1 MNSSKLED
9 NLSVAL
15 SSFWEEMV
23 PKVDAHA
30 IPIVL
35 ERIQEWVGEQ
45 PEMTKA
51 LCDYVIQYAAQID
64 EGDAEAIVDLIVQKE
79 IVENWQ
85 NSLAAPHLNKIKSAL
100 LDYSRS
106 DSLLISYIQI
116 LQQGKITPNNS
127 PEQAVL
133 LRSGLAKMNRGK
145 LEVDN
150 DLYAK
155 VFSLEWVEQQLP
167 GITKPVVIV
176 STAANGRFSASS
188 RLYSKL
194 AIAVCGLAVLGA
206 AISFYTK
213 EPSSQVMAT
222 PNAIQKS
229 EVPNSAVDSV
239 SLGSQSTDAGV
250 NNEAKAADRALFDD
264 GEEHAKN
271 SRWVP
276 MMRDF
281 CSLSAESSYFAPA
294 EKRLEQ
300 WAGLYQEDIQMASDI
315 VTKEKGDTCSIA
327 QDALDAA
334 AVK

>member
-9 NLSVAL
+9 NLSAAL
-15 SSFWEEMV
+15 SSFREEIL
-23 PKVDAHA
+23 PKVDAYA
-30 IPIVL
+30 ISIVL

-79 IVENWQ
+79 IIEGWQ
-85 NSLAAPHLNKIKSAL
+85 SSLAAPHLSKIKSAL

-133 LRSGLAKMNRGK
+133 LRSGLAKMQRGK

-150 DLYAK
+150 ALYAK

-167 GITKPVVIV
+167 GITKPVAIV
-176 STAANGRFSASS
+176 STAGKGQPSAAF

-194 AIAVCGLAVLGA
+194 AITACGLAVLGA
-206 AISFYTK
+206 AVSSYIK
-213 EPSSQVMAT
+213 ESGRQAIAT
-222 PNAIQKS
+222 SNTNQNLVAL
-229 EVPNSAVDSV
+229 VDSDA
-239 SLGSQSTDAGV
+239 QSADAGGGS
-250 NNEAKAADRALFDD
+250 EAKAADRALFDN

-276 MMRDF
+276 MMREF
-281 CSLSAESSYFAPA
+281 CSLSPESSYFAPA

-300 WAGLYQEDIQMASDI
+300 WAGLYEEDIQTASDI
-315 VTKEKGDTCSIA
+315 VAKEKGSPCSIA
-327 QDALDAA
+327 QEALDAA
-334 AVK
+334 AAK